1 MIEHK
6 ITNTNKQNS
15 KVKESKVKL
24 KIKIG
29 AIGAVD
35 SLRKLVEVASKD
47 SRIQLIAFS
56 YDNYDE
62 LKNILRENKTKV
74 DQWIFSGQ
82 YPYDFAIR
90 HQLIN
95 ENDGSYPPLHGISFL
110 GTFLRIIKD
119 RGHFVSKISLD
130 TIDKKIVQQLLSE
143 FSLEDCLISLSPYQ
157 YNKSYEE
164 IVAFHIEQHRL
175 GNSEVAI
182 TGFLSVYLELTKLN
196 IPCYRLVPSDLAIQ
210 KELDLLV
217 TRAYSQIYEN
227 SKVTII
233 SIDVVE
239 KNDQYSIYEK
249 QKQSLELERELLE
262 LTEKLN
268 GSLREEENGRI
279 YIYTTHGDFELSLID
294 ESILQTIRG
303 IQLTTNV
310 DMNIGI
316 GSGYT
321 VYEAKTNSNLACEE
335 GKQRVGSNI
344 IYIDENKKI
353 VDILSRDVNFDTFP
367 TFWRE
372 TLTKHNYTATIPLKI
387 YRYVKLKQIN
397 QFGSDIITNLLK
409 NTDRN
414 TRRILSDLE
423 KMGLLEL
430 VSEESVGKR
439 GRPKKVYKIV
449 TETRS

>member
-1 MIEHK
+1 M
-6 ITNTNKQNS
+6 
-15 KVKESKVKL
+15 

-35 SLRKLVEVASKD
+35 SLKKLVEVASKD
-47 SRIQLIAFS
+47 NRIQLIGFP

-62 LKNILRENKTKV
+62 LTNILRENKTKV

-82 YPYDFAIR
+82 YPYDYAIR
-90 HQLIN
+90 HQIIN
-95 ENDGSYPPLHGISFL
+95 EEDGSFPPLHGISFL
-110 GTFLRIIKD
+110 GTFLKIIKE

-143 FSLEDCLISLSPYQ
+143 FSLEDCLISFSSYE
-157 YNKSYEE
+157 YDKSYEE
-164 IVAFHIEQHRL
+164 IVAFHVEQHRL

-182 TGFLSVYLELTKLN
+182 TGFLSVYLELTKRN
-196 IPCYRLVPSDLAIQ
+196 IPCYRLVPSELAIQ

-217 TRAYSQIYEN
+217 TRAQSQLYEN

-233 SIDVVE
+233 GIDVLE
-239 KNDQYSIYEK
+239 NNQQYTIYEK

-268 GSLREEENGRI
+268 GSLRKESGRV

-294 ESILQTIRG
+294 ESILQTIRE
-303 IQLTTNV
+303 IQLSTNV
-310 DMNIGI
+310 EMNIGV

-321 VYEAKTNSNLACEE
+321 VYEAKMNSNLACEE
-335 GKQRVGSNI
+335 GKQREGSNM
-344 IYIDENKKI
+344 IYIDENKKLQ
-353 VDILSRDVNFDTFP
+353 DILNRDINSDTLP
-367 TFWRE
+367 ELWQETFK
-372 TLTKHNYTATIPLKI
+372 KHNYNATIPLKI
-387 YRYVKLKQIN
+387 YRYIKLKQIN
-397 QFGSDIITNLLK
+397 QFGSDLITNLLK

-423 KMGLLEL
+423 KMGLLES
-430 VSEESVGKR
+430 VDEEPLGKR
-439 GRPKKVYKIV
+439 GRPKKIYTIV
-449 TETRS
+449 TEINSAII